1 MCVNSIKLC
10 ICLWKRHSTSCIHI
24 CIVHSCGGFDVRT
37 SVQGVHLYKVYICTR
52 CIRAVLCRYTCTCRC
67 EHPVV
72 LLGTANKL
80 QTSHAQEL
88 TFLLNGKVNIIEQPT
103 LQETFLVCEVIP
115 SFIDSLYRQVGLVR
129 EFNYD
134 VALASIV

>member
-1 MCVNSIKLC
+1 M
-10 ICLWKRHSTSCIHI
+10 
-24 CIVHSCGGFDVRT
+24 
-37 SVQGVHLYKVYICTR
+37 
-52 CIRAVLCRYTCTCRC
+52 YTTCRC

-134 VALASIV
+134 VALVSIVWNYWLLIIFSSEF